1 MVRRLDTLRTIQTP
15 EGVELT
21 LRAAGPVVRSM
32 AWMLDV
38 VVRSMLYSVAA
49 GVFALLGQ
57 AGMGLLLVFVF
68 FAEWFYPVVFE
79 VLNKGQTPG
88 KMALGIAVVHHSGT
102 PVTVTDSI
110 LRNLLRFADFLPFA
124 YLSGFVSMCFTQDFR
139 RLGDLAAGTVVVYRE
154 RVRATPARLA
164 EAAALPPPVALDI
177 EEQRAILAFAERS
190 ADWSPERTEELA
202 EILEPV
208 AGHPPKVAVTRLQG
222 MARYLMG
229 VE

>member
-1 MVRRLDTLRTIQTP
+1 MRRLDTLRTIQTP
-15 EGVELT
+15 EGVVLT
-21 LRAAGPVVRSM
+21 LRAAGPVVRSL
-32 AWMLDV
+32 AWILDIFF
-38 VVRSMLYSVAA
+38 RTMLYSAVGTGLA
-49 GVFALLGQ
+49 FLGE

-68 FAEWFYPVVFE
+68 MAEWFYPVIFE

-88 KMALGIAVVHHSGT
+88 KMALGIAVVHQNGT
-102 PVTVTDSI
+102 PVTLTDSI

-124 YLSGFVSMCFTQDFR
+124 YLSGFISMCFTKDFR
-139 RLGDLAAGTVVVYRE
+139 RLGDIAAGTVVVYRE
-154 RVRATPARLA
+154 RVRPAAGLP
-164 EAAALPPPVALDI
+164 EGVSHPPPVALDI

-190 ADWSPERTEELA
+190 GDWTPERTEELA

-208 AGHPPKVAVTRLQG
+208 AGHPPKVAVGRIQG